1 MWMFWYFEDGNNII
15 YDLTYCSRTVADK
28 YPGDFVYAP
37 NDTSGYSKP

>member
-1 MWMFWYFEDGNNII
+1 MWLFYIFLQDSVI
-15 YDLTYCSRTVADK
+15 YDLTYCSRTVDDK